1 MLEEADRR
9 AFLKRLRTPGMD
21 NLTRERVV
29 KSINTR
35 CRKYANC
42 PHCGA
47 LNGTV
52 KKVGALKITHDL
64 FKRETKKNEGFKR
77 DFEKTFAESIKTMPE
92 IKSHMNKAQDDMN
105 PLKVL
110 KLFQRIS
117 PEVSHYS
124 RCHNRKLYLVV
135 LTVICFRSEGL

>member
-1 MLEEADRR
+1 MLDETDRR
-9 AFLKRLRTPGMD
+9 AYLKRLRTPGMD

-29 KSINTR
+29 KAINTR
-35 CRKYANC
+35 CRKPNNC

-64 FKRETKKNEGFKR
+64 FKRDSKRNEKLKV

-92 IKSHMNKAQDDMN
+92 IKSHINKAQDDMN

-117 PEVSHYS
+117 PEVSS
-124 RCHNRKLYLVV
+124 TLYMYPHWFRLLVR
-135 LTVICFRSEGL
+135 FFN

>member
-1 MLEEADRR
+1 
-9 AFLKRLRTPGMD
+9 MD

-124 RCHNRKLYLVV
+124 RCHNRKLCLVV

>member
-1 MLEEADRR
+1 MLDENDRR
-9 AFLKRLRTPGMD
+9 AYLKRLRTPGMD

-29 KSINTR
+29 KAINTR
-35 CRKYANC
+35 CRKHNNC

-64 FKRETKKNEGFKR
+64 FKRDSKKNEKLKV

-92 IKSHMNKAQDDMN
+92 IKSHINKAQDDMN

-117 PEVSHYS
+117 PEVSSSSNVYPHLA
-124 RCHNRKLYLVV
+124 HFFL
-135 LTVICFRSEGL
+135 GLPN